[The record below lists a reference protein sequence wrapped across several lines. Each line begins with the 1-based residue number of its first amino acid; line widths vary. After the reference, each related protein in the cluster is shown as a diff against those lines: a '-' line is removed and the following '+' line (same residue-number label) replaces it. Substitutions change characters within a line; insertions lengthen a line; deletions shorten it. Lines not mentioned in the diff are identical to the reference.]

1 MNYYERIQKSIDYI
15 ESCLENK
22 INIDFAAQTAYM
34 SLSNFYRMFFA
45 LTGHSVKEYI
55 RLRRI
60 SLGAFELRNRDTCLI
75 DIAIKFDF
83 ESGDSFSRAFRRVT
97 GFLPSDYRK
106 QKSLYNFERIDIM
119 EKYFDIQDKELI
131 ENYPDIKVLKELEP
145 TRAAYFCYYG
155 KEPEH
160 HAFAVMAEWLNKNGL
175 NINEQ
180 KLRIFGYNNPNPSS
194 PNEEEYGYEVC
205 VTVADNIVVNDD
217 LVKEKILGGGLY
229 AVTNVKRGQDGDI
242 GGEIVKA
249 WNRFKNWISDS
260 KYVYGGHQWLEEHL
274 GFDDNANHI
283 GGIDLYMPI
292 ALKSSDYDITKTFD
306 YVDSMLTATYTA
318 TGKDADDK
326 ARAFFLKWADSQG
339 LFNDGKTHRF
349 FAYYDHEKI
358 GHKDFFYKIHVT
370 VDEEFRTDNR
380 DIKLEEFTGGYYAI
394 MKAKYS
400 YNGWAWGE
408 FLKWLS
414 KSTEF
419 DLGNYWFFEEY
430 KLNKP
435 ELDMDTEVVLHM
447 PVKQKV

>member
-15 ESCLENK
+15 EDNLEDK
-22 INIDFAAQTAYM
+22 VSIDFAAQTAYM

-45 LTGHSVKEYI
+45 LTGYSVKEYI

-60 SLGAFELRNRDTCLI
+60 SLAAFELQKSNTCLI

-106 QKSLYNFERIDIM
+106 QKNLYSFERIDIM
-119 EKYFDIQDKELI
+119 EKYFDIQDNKLI
-131 ENYPDIKVLKELEP
+131 EKYPDIKVLKELEP
-145 TRAAYFCYYG
+145 TRVAYFCYYG

-160 HAFAVMAEWLNKNGL
+160 HAFNVLAEWLNKNGL
-175 NINEQ
+175 NVNEQ
-180 KLRIFGYNNPNPSS
+180 NLRIFGYNNPSPSS
-194 PNEEEYGYEVC
+194 PEEEEYGYEVS
-205 VTVADNIVVNDD
+205 VTIADNIVVNDD
-217 LVKEKILGGGLY
+217 LVKEKVLDGGLY

-242 GGEIVKA
+242 GDEIVKA
-249 WNRFKNWISDS
+249 WNRFNKWLSDS

-274 GFDDNANHI
+274 GFDNNANHI

-292 ALKSSDYDITKTFD
+292 AVKSSEYDITKTFD
-306 YVDSMLTATYTA
+306 HVEPMWTATYTA
-318 TGKDADDK
+318 TGKDAAEK
-326 ARAFFLKWADSQG
+326 ARAFFFKWADSQG
-339 LFNDGKTHRF
+339 FFNDGKPHRF
-349 FAYYDHEKI
+349 FAYYDHERI
-358 GHKDFFYKIHVT
+358 GYKDFLYKIHVT
-370 VDEEFRTDNR
+370 VDKEFRTDNQ
-380 DIKLEEFTGGYYAI
+380 DIKLEEFKGGYYAI

-408 FLKWLS
+408 LLKWLS
-414 KSTEF
+414 KRTEF

-447 PVKQKV
+447 PVKQKT